1 MSRLEDFK
9 YDYPR
14 AYRLSLVA
22 VLIAAVGAAAT
33 TLPNSEIT
41 RAMGLVALKERC
53 AALRSAIY
61 WESRAAM
68 NPVSEQAPVI
78 DFGFVVGIDYD
89 GQVFLSVPLKSEFV
103 QRKVK
108 LADIQIVDLQGVATA
123 IQDKHQLDAKIE
135 MYGDMAVIWIEGK
148 PLNVELVNAGL
159 AKPDPNPPTNIVD
172 RIFATYFWNKAKGKN
187 V

>member
-1 MSRLEDFK
+1 MSWLEDFK

-14 AYRLSLVA
+14 IYRFSLVA
-22 VLIAAVGAAAT
+22 VIIAAASAAT
-33 TLPNSEIT
+33 SAMPNSEIT

-68 NPVSEQAPVI
+68 NPVSEQAPVV
-78 DFGFVVGIDYD
+78 DFGFVTGIDFD
-89 GQVFLSVPLKSEFV
+89 GQVFLSVPIKNQFV

-108 LADIQIVDLQGVATA
+108 LADIQIVNLKGIAA
-123 IQDKHQLDAKIE
+123 IIQEKHQLDAKIE
-135 MYGDMAVIWIEGK
+135 MYGDMAVIWIEGE
-148 PLNVELVNAGL
+148 PLNVELVNARL
-159 AKPDPNPPTNIVD
+159 AVPDPNPPTNIVD